1 MGNVDKRDALMKDLN
16 KEIDLDIEAWK
27 QIRKQQ
33 ILNNLNNKRKVLNE
47 ILCSSTKNLL
57 TRTPSRINLMEQIR
71 TNFNEKSA
79 TTTLLVENWRQ
90 NERNNI
96 SNNLSNKN
104 IILGEILSIKSNGS
118 NLRHA
123 KDSQLII
130 HKNLLQNIRSASI
143 PEWKEKFFAIKI
155 KAIQNKHNVC
165 IAVQNGQF
173 KLNCNISPVD
183 QKIKICAQIRLKF
196 QNLIEEW
203 KQVKYN
209 SYAKAIGQK
218 YLTNLSVK
226 SFQKVDLKTIKSL
239 AQNKIDLMKQ
249 VRTAGDN
256 SFPIWKEQEFDTKSN
271 LIGVKI
277 LLNEEIKNVNVK
289 TLLKSTQGQK
299 NQRIALLKE
308 IRSCEPLEY
317 WKENELNEIYD
328 RFNSKRLMNEEILS
342 CKMKLK
348 CQKS

>member
-1 MGNVDKRDALMKDLN
+1 MG
-16 KEIDLDIEAWK
+16 
-27 QIRKQQ
+27 RKQQ
-33 ILNNLNNKRKVLNE
+33 ILDNLKNKRKLLNE

-57 TRTPSRINLMEQIR
+57 TRTPNRINLMEQIR
-71 TNFNEKSA
+71 SNFNEKSA
-79 TTTLLVENWRQ
+79 ITTLLVENWKQ
-90 NERNNI
+90 QERDNI
-96 SNNLSNKN
+96 SNNLLNK
-104 IILGEILSIKSNGS
+104 
-118 NLRHA
+118 
-123 KDSQLII
+123 
-130 HKNLLQNIRSASI
+130 IRSAPF
-143 PEWKEKFFAIKI
+143 PEWKENFFAIKI

-165 IAVQNGQF
+165 LAVQNGQF
-173 KLNCNISPVD
+173 KLNCNVSLVD
-183 QKIKICAQIRLKF
+183 QKTKICAQIRSKF
-196 QNLIEEW
+196 QNLNEEW

-218 YLTNLSVK
+218 YLTNLSIK
-226 SFQKVDLKTIKSL
+226 SFQKVDLKTIKTL

-289 TLLKSTQGQK
+289 TLLKSIQGQK
-299 NQRIALLKE
+299 GQRIALLKE